1 MHRTLER
8 VRGEFLEMPGLR
20 LTAAQVARLCGVE
33 QTICQ
38 GVLDALVDVK
48 FLRVSS
54 DGTYSRLTDG
64 SQAPSLAWGPDQ
76 RRRSTA

>member
-1 MHRTLER
+1 MRRTIER
-8 VRGEFLEMPGLR
+8 VRAEFLEMRGLR
-20 LTAAQVARLCGVE
+20 LTAAQVTRLCGVE

-54 DGTYSRLTDG
+54 DGTYTRLTDG
-64 SQAPSLAWGPDQ
+64 SQPATHAAQPDK

>member
-1 MHRTLER
+1 MHRTIER

-38 GVLDALVDVK
+38 GVLDALVDVN
-48 FLRVSS
+48 FLRRSS
-54 DGTYSRLTDG
+54 DGTYTRLTDG
-64 SQAPSLAWGPDQ
+64 TRRPSLAWGPDQ
-76 RRRSTA
+76 RRKTTA